1 MTREKLAS
9 GDIALLERLSYGPC
23 EVGDVPVDELERLT
37 ALGLAKRVLG
47 CCEITRAGQLTFHR
61 HQYTR
66 RLHGRAA
73 RVTGSDP
80 AFGQA
85 LAGSALQYR
94 NQLLTFFNDRR
105 KRNARS
111 DAMPL
116 MPERFKQLLLQTA
129 NKMRERG
136 RTVFPGN
143 RQTHAAPLNEKKPQ
157 RGSRTR

>member
-66 RLHGRAA
+66 RLHGRTF

-80 AFGQA
+80 ALREQI
-85 LAGSALQYR
+85 AGSALQYR
-94 NQLLTFFNDRR
+94 NQLLTFLNDRR
-105 KRNARS
+105 KRDARS
-111 DAMPL
+111 GGMPL

-136 RTVFPGN
+136 RAAFPSS
-143 RQTHAAPLNEKKPQ
+143 RPTRAAPPNEKKPQ